1 MELLQEIGATVQ
13 KNKLRTALTG
23 FSVAWGIFLLMVLLG
38 AGQGLRNGVMSEF
51 IDDASNAIWFSG
63 DVTTM
68 AYQGLNAGR
77 QIELENADISIA
89 EAFEGVEGVS
99 GRMYIWGGQATYGKE
114 GGSYPIRAVQPD
126 YMYIERTQVQ
136 EGRFINQT
144 DVDAYRKVALI
155 GATVKSDLFKTE
167 DPIGQYIK
175 LNGIPFLVIGW
186 FTDEGGDWEQR
197 VINIPLTT
205 GQRVFSGDTK
215 LRNLIVTT
223 ETTDLK
229 ESLALGN
236 RIRQE
241 LGAKYKVDPRD
252 DRAINVNNMRERMDR
267 FYKVL
272 GGIEAFLW
280 LVGLGTIIA
289 GIVGVSNIMLI
300 LVKERTREI
309 GVRKALGATP
319 WSIIRLIVLESVIIT
334 SVSGYI
340 GMLAGIG
347 LLELVGPSIDSPF
360 FKQPEVDLRI
370 ALSAMA
376 LLVIAGSLAGIIPA
390 RRAAAIQPIEALRD
404 E

>member
-155 GATVKSDLFKTE
+155 GATVKSDLFQTE
-167 DPIGQYIK
+167 DPVGQYIK

>member
-1 MELLQEIGATVQ
+1 MELLQEIWATVQ

-63 DVTTM
+63 DVTTI

-77 QIELENADISIA
+77 DIQLDNADVTLA
-89 EAFEGVEGVS
+89 QAMDGVEGVS
-99 GRMYIWGGQATYGKE
+99 GRMYIWGGQATFGKE

-126 YMYIERTQVQ
+126 YMYIERTQVR
-136 EGRFINQT
+136 EGRFINLT
-144 DVDAYRKVALI
+144 DEQEFRKVALI
-155 GATVKSDLFKTE
+155 GATVKSDLFK
-167 DPIGQYIK
+167 DSNPVGQYIK

-197 VINIPLTT
+197 VINIPLST

-215 LRNLIVTT
+215 LQNVIVTT
-223 ETTDLK
+223 ETQDLA
-229 ESLALGN
+229 ESLALGE
-236 RIRQE
+236 RIRRE
-241 LGAKYKVDPRD
+241 LGAKYKIHPDD
-252 DRAINVNNMRERMDR
+252 DRALNVNNMRERMDR

-272 GGIEAFLW
+272 SGIEAFLW

-334 SVSGYI
+334 SVSGYL

-347 LLELVGPSIDSPF
+347 LLELVGPGIDSPF

-370 ALSAMA
+370 ALAAMT
-376 LLVIAGSLAGIIPA
+376 LLVVAGSLAGIIPA

>member
-167 DPIGQYIK
+167 DPVGKYIK